1 MTIGYIESFDRKGI
15 DARALYRRSVE
26 YNPTIVKYYNS
37 SDEVVRVEETWRGK
51 TIAQTISGSTT
62 SGTEQWPSYSYYVT
76 TSAWEDVTTVSSGA
90 TSSGV
95 NHVFIAYP
103 Y

>member
-1 MTIGYIESFDRKGI
+1 MTGYLGSFDRKGV
-15 DARALYRRSVE
+15 DSRSLLRRKSE
-26 YNPTIVKYYNS
+26 YNPKTVKYYS
-37 SDEVVRVEETWRGK
+37 SADELLRVEETWRDK
-51 TIAQTISGSTT
+51 MIAQTISGSNYAENWPSYTYTVVTDPWDETTT
-62 SGTEQWPSYSYYVT
+62 SG
-76 TSAWEDVTTVSSGA
+76 ADA